1 MNFSQIGE
9 NFVDTYFR
17 LWNVQLN
24 EAGEIIEEQ
33 RAQLQG
39 LYGPQSFL
47 TMQGHELV
55 GTEMIMNYICQESLR
70 GVRKLKEVVNSQP
83 IPVADG
89 CILVV
94 VQGAM
99 QMSPTEV
106 NTLPFTEVFII
117 LATPDGNVQ
126 VVSQI
131 LTTHG
136 VKMTSSS
143 FFSFSFSSLCRV
155 EESKFAGLLRLSQE
169 VENAELLSSLLR
181 TRTTESLNLELAI
194 LLLRT
199 GIDLGNAFSDR
210 FGNLRDFYVIKKEI
224 HSDLHLETAQTLL
237 SCPSL
242 KIEDKDP
249 LYDFVC
255 LSQTRQNHWAG
266 KDSCSFVAISSLEI
280 FGTLFEKETPKLPLP

>member
-1 MNFSQIGE
+1 
-9 NFVDTYFR
+9 
-17 LWNVQLN
+17 
-24 EAGEIIEEQ
+24 
-33 RAQLQG
+33 
-39 LYGPQSFL
+39 
-47 TMQGHELV
+47 MQGHELV

-136 VKMTSSS
+136 V
-143 FFSFSFSSLCRV
+143 
-155 EESKFAGLLRLSQE
+155 
-169 VENAELLSSLLR
+169 
-181 TRTTESLNLELAI
+181 
-194 LLLRT
+194 
-199 GIDLGNAFSDR
+199 
-210 FGNLRDFYVIKKEI
+210 
-224 HSDLHLETAQTLL
+224 
-237 SCPSL
+237 
-242 KIEDKDP
+242 
-249 LYDFVC
+249 
-255 LSQTRQNHWAG
+255 
-266 KDSCSFVAISSLEI
+266 
-280 FGTLFEKETPKLPLP
+280 

>member
-136 VKMTSSS
+136 V
-143 FFSFSFSSLCRV
+143 
-155 EESKFAGLLRLSQE
+155 
-169 VENAELLSSLLR
+169 
-181 TRTTESLNLELAI
+181 
-194 LLLRT
+194 
-199 GIDLGNAFSDR
+199 
-210 FGNLRDFYVIKKEI
+210 
-224 HSDLHLETAQTLL
+224 
-237 SCPSL
+237 
-242 KIEDKDP
+242 
-249 LYDFVC
+249 
-255 LSQTRQNHWAG
+255 
-266 KDSCSFVAISSLEI
+266 
-280 FGTLFEKETPKLPLP
+280 